1 MIIFNKIKYKYGPC
15 QLAGK
20 QKLFLPKHWEVFTE
34 NCYSGQYSMLSV
46 IWMPQSSIL
55 FCETATF
62 KTIYELPREAATF
75 ECRDDATGTGPTL
88 TVHNNVYGKKALCQY

>member
-62 KTIYELPREAATF
+62 KPYMNYHMKRQHLSVEMMLLEQDLP
-75 ECRDDATGTGPTL
+75 
-88 TVHNNVYGKKALCQY
+88 